1 MPQFTDQPNIGPIN
15 HCYVSGQET
24 DRSLRCRHEG
34 NCLTAYGKTAF
45 EAFLDAN
52 PGIKFTEETNP
63 CFGIIA
69 KGSIRAHTPC
79 DGYGNRLVG
88 SKLIDHEAA
97 ARIQPEHA
105 VYIPQPY
112 YTANYPDFNGQ
123 KAAED
128 LIKRI
133 AQSKCMRKRL
143 SGMTLLVRYAGSA
156 RSWYN
161 PGNSALWLIGTPEAV
176 ATINTEYAAPPLP
189 DELTI
194 RQKET
199 IQADP
204 EKFDA
209 PTPCPTWTI
218 EIL

>member
-1 MPQFTDQPNIGPIN
+1 MPQFTDQPNIRPIN

-24 DRSLRCRHEG
+24 DLSLRCRHDG
-34 NCLTAYGKTAF
+34 NCLTAYGKSAF

-69 KGSIRAHTPC
+69 KGSIPPHRPC

-88 SKLIDHEAA
+88 STLIDHEAA

-112 YTANYPDFNGQ
+112 YTAKYPDFNGQ
-123 KAAED
+123 KAAND

-133 AQSKCMRKRL
+133 IQSACMRKRL

-156 RSWYN
+156 RSWYK
-161 PGNSALWLIGTPEAV
+161 PGNSALWLIGTPEAI

-194 RQKET
+194 RQNQT
-199 IQADP
+199 IQPDP

-218 EIL
+218 EIP